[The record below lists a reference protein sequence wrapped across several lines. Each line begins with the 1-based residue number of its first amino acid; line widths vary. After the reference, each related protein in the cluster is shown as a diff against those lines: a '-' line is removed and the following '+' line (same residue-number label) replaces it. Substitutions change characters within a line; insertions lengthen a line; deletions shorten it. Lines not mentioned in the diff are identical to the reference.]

1 MNLSK
6 RGYSVQSGYAPGFI
20 FTPHQVAR
28 CTPTRAATIFFDALQ
43 ARRGYAPGFVLT
55 PHQMARLTP
64 AQAATIFF
72 DDLQAQQMDFD
83 GIPERT
89 ILLQDRWAESAY
101 VYQGLVDAASDGELR
116 DAIYRRARQMTAP
129 DLTIYLRVSPQI
141 AAERIAERDGATP
154 NIERLSDVIDAY
166 DRLYRDSC
174 SKFPYIAQ
182 IWSPSHVSGI
192 WEQPVY
198 RPLARAQFDEV
209 VETVANL
216 IIDKWKEKY

>member
-1 MNLSK
+1 MIFITFEGCEGADKAALIDAVQTNLFN
-6 RGYSVQSGYAPGFI
+6 RDYSV
-20 FTPHQVAR
+20 
-28 CTPTRAATIFFDALQ
+28 L
-43 ARRGYAPGFVLT
+43 RGRLPNFAFNLT
-55 PHQMARLTP
+55 KSSV
-64 AQAATIFF
+64 F
-72 DDLQAQQMDFD
+72 DDPLTTKRFWKTTKRQFAD
-83 GIPERT
+83 IPERT
-89 ILLQDRWAESAY
+89 ILLQDRWAESTY
-101 VYQGLVDAASDGELR
+101 VYQGLVGAASDGELR

-154 NIERLSDVIDAY
+154 NIERLSKVVDAY

-174 SKFPYIAQ
+174 SKFSYIAQ